1 MYASTVTSFLALLGA
16 SSIALGQVTSFKH
29 PGIHVSQAQIN
40 EYKANALSGQP
51 LFPPLQS
58 DTG

>member
-1 MYASTVTSFLALLGA
+1 MYASAVTSFLTLLGA

-29 PGIHVSQAQIN
+29 PGIHVSQAQID

-51 LFPPLQS
+51 LFP
-58 DTG
+58 